1 MNKSFEFQQQI
12 CITIPNNKTDDVKTF
27 AMREVMNVLAELT
40 EQLVAN
46 IKSFLIRKLMKM
58 ETLLKPNKK

>member
-12 CITIPNNKTDDVKTF
+12 GITVPNNKTDDVKTF

-40 EQLVAN
+40 EQLVVN

>member
-1 MNKSFEFQQQI
+1 MNL
-12 CITIPNNKTDDVKTF
+12 
-27 AMREVMNVLAELT
+27 LAELT